1 MSEHVSDVASA
12 GGQSPRRR
20 QKRDASQISDIMRQ
34 VHGRDTTP
42 EVRLRQALL
51 ARGLPHSVA
60 SEALPGKPDIVFP
73 TERVAVFV
81 DGDYWHGNQWRRR
94 GKLALE
100 EQFEATAAESR
111 VYWLRK
117 IRRNMR
123 RDCQAT
129 SALLDAGW
137 LVLRLWESQIT
148 QDVER
153 CAQVIADSVESRRR
167 DEPAQPDRIAALRG
181 RLSQMTCAEFFA
193 GIGLMRLGLE
203 RQGWHVTFANDID
216 VRKHAMYTAHFGDD
230 SAAHFAL
237 GDVHAL
243 PVAAAPSVTLA
254 TASFPCN
261 DLSLAGGREG
271 LAGKHSSA
279 FWGFIRVLT
288 ELGDRRPP
296 LVLLENVPGF
306 LTAQDGEDFARAL
319 SALDSLGYAVD
330 AFQLDAAR
338 FTPQSRRRVFVI
350 GVQASLVEETPAEA
364 VGLVASET
372 RPQALVDAIAAN
384 KGLRWCVRRLPTPPL
399 RTHSLTDI
407 LEDLPDED
415 AAWWSADRATYL
427 LNQMSPRHRA
437 LAQQMIEAPEVS
449 YGTIFRRMRKGRSMA
464 ELRADGM
471 AGCLRTPRGG
481 SGRQILFKAG
491 YGCYQARLLTAR
503 EAARLMGAGEFTI
516 SGSLND
522 ALFGFGDAV
531 CADAIEWIATY
542 YLNPLVNEL
551 IHGAPLRV
559 GGECETIS

>member
-1 MSEHVSDVASA
+1 MSEQMSDASND
-12 GGQSPRRR
+12 GPSRRR
-20 QKRDASQISDIMRQ
+20 QQMRDASQISSIMRR
-34 VHGRDTTP
+34 VHGRDTAP
-42 EVRLRQALL
+42 ELRLRQALS
-51 ARGLPHSVA
+51 ARGLGHSVA
-60 SEALPGKPDIVFP
+60 SETLPGKPDIVFP
-73 TERVAVFV
+73 AERVAVFV

-94 GKLALE
+94 GKAALE
-100 EQFEATAAESR
+100 EQFEATAPASR
-111 VYWLRK
+111 AYWLRK

-137 LVLRLWESQIT
+137 LALRLWESHIARNL
-148 QDVER
+148 EE
-153 CAQVIADSVESRRR
+153 CAQVVADSVDARRR
-167 DEPAQPDRIAALRG
+167 DEPSQSDGAWLRG
-181 RLSQMTCAEFFA
+181 RLPQMTCAEFFA

-203 RQGWHVTFANDID
+203 RQGWRVTFANDID
-216 VRKHAMYTAHFGDD
+216 ARKHAMYAAHFGGDTTT
-230 SAAHFAL
+230 HFAL
-237 GDVHAL
+237 GDVHTLSVEAT
-243 PVAAAPSVTLA
+243 PSVTLA

-288 ELGDRRPP
+288 ELGARRPP

-306 LTAQDGEDFARAL
+306 LTAHDGQDFTRAL
-319 SALDSLGYAVD
+319 AALDELGYTVD
-330 AFQLDAAR
+330 VFQLDAAR

-350 GVQASLVEETPAEA
+350 GAQASLASDATPETAPLA
-364 VGLVASET
+364 ASET

-384 KGLRWCVRRLPTPPL
+384 GGVRWCIRPLPTPPL
-399 RTHSLTDI
+399 RDYALTDI
-407 LEDLPDED
+407 LEDLADD
-415 AAWWSADRATYL
+415 AAAWWSPERASYL
-427 LNQMSPRHRA
+427 LGQMSPRHRA
-437 LAQQMIEAPEVS
+437 LAERMIAAPVIT
-449 YGTIFRRMRKGRSMA
+449 YGTVFRRMRQGRSMA
-464 ELRADGM
+464 ELRVDGV

-491 YGCYQARLLTAR
+491 CGRYQVRLLTAR

-551 IHGAPLRV
+551 IHGAPMRAD
-559 GGECETIS
+559 GASETIS